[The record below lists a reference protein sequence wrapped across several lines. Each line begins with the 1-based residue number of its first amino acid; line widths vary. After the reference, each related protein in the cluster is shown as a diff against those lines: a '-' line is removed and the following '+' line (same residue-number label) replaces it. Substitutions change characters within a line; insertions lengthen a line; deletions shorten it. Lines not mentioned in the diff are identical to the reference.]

1 MYSYYFI
8 QNIEITL
15 HIHGKKFN
23 GNKMYMYVS
32 FYISFKNEHKILISS
47 FF

>member
-1 MYSYYFI
+1 MYTYYFI

-15 HIHGKKFN
+15 HMN
-23 GNKMYMYVS
+23 GENLMAIKCNEYVLL
-32 FYISFKNEHKILISS
+32 YIRFKNEHKILISS